1 VLQYQHQQEQQQ
13 QQEQLQGFAVL
24 TDTPKTGAS
33 EAWLDW
39 FSETYA
45 PAEAEA
51 RVANTLWADFIA
63 GPQDGDGGAVESLMR
78 TVSCS
83 TSSLPNCSALSRSFK
98 RETALC

>member
-1 VLQYQHQQEQQQ
+1 
-13 QQEQLQGFAVL
+13 VL
-24 TDTPKTGAS
+24 TDTPKRGAS

-83 TSSLPNCSALSRSFK
+83 GYHSTFNHIVCVLIAF
-98 RETALC
+98 LCADSCG